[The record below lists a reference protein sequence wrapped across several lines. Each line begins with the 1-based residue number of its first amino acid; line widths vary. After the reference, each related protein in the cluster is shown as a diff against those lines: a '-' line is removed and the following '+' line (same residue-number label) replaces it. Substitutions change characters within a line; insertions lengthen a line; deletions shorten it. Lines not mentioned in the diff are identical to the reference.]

1 MKVWILYT
9 NMLFAFLKKI
19 FKMVFEKE
27 ESIA

>member
-9 NMLFAFLKKI
+9 NMLFAFLKTI